1 LRVANIALSGT
12 VFEGLSYDGSRFVG
26 LSDHKGAGQRP
37 AFSIRKNHNPFQ
49 VTVHFHSETLIRFL
63 WGCSD
68 WPLGVLH
75 SLHGC
80 NITSI
85 LERFDDIQTCFDA
98 TARSFNSESDTEKAT
113 EMRELKLFVIDFL
126 LDETILSGIDRIGP
140 DLLSSRIRCHM
151 WGHKVL
157 IDIDTLEFALGLQ
170 RQVYDSGTWSSPIS
184 SAVNHRFPGH
194 PKATSATAYSSH
206 ATLVY
211 RNIQSR
217 TSHSEVAPA
226 LNRVHAI
233 HVAAESRWEISQSI
247 SRHTIP
253 SRSTDVNDAD
263 TKIIARTTSPSTTI
277 LVGKRGCHLTCATVW
292 TIMNELHVCQ
302 RECSVKLIWCSQ
314 TYSNPF
320 TSMTWVL
327 VMDGQHPYIKARIV
341 SNR

>member
-12 VFEGLSYDGSRFVG
+12 VFEGLSYGGSRFVG

-98 TARSFNSESDTEKAT
+98 IARSFNSESDTERAT

-170 RQVYDSGTWSSPIS
+170 RQVYDSGTWSSPIY
-184 SAVNHRFPGH
+184 SAVNHRL
-194 PKATSATAYSSH
+194 SSVTDGLH
-206 ATLVY
+206 TVANSRSRLLKLIKFRTYFHKSFLTLQQH
-211 RNIQSR
+211 R
-217 TSHSEVAPA
+217 AMCD
-226 LNRVHAI
+226 
-233 HVAAESRWEISQSI
+233 I
-247 SRHTIP
+247 SRFQIP
-253 SRSTDVNDAD
+253 ADLRSAWRLGFRVIRDILRGKLPQNVQQVIFCVMMADA
-263 TKIIARTTSPSTTI
+263 I
-277 LVGKRGCHLTCATVW
+277 
-292 TIMNELHVCQ
+292 
-302 RECSVKLIWCSQ
+302 REGTGFYQ
-314 TYSNPF
+314 F
-320 TSMTWVL
+320 T
-327 VMDGQHPYIKARIV
+327 QKEYV
-341 SNR
+341 SITEAV